1 MNKFWKWR
9 NAAVVDEAPQ
19 LRELI
24 LDGEIASET
33 WWGDEVTPQIFRDE
47 LNAGSGDITVWINSP
62 GGDCVAASQIYTM
75 LVNYPGK
82 VTVKIDGLAASAAS
96 VVAMAGDEVLMAP
109 TALMMIHNPATLAWG
124 DAAEMEK
131 VIDML
136 GEVKESIINAY
147 EMKTGRQR
155 GMLARMMDEETW
167 MNSTK
172 AIEYGFAD
180 GLIER
185 ADDRVVEPFEFGA
198 RTQNRDLLR
207 AVAKAVSTPPAKA
220 DEEKTEPE
228 GKTADELARRL
239 NLIKLKF

>member
-1 MNKFWKWR
+1 MTKFWKWR
-9 NAAVVDEAPQ
+9 DMAPVTDEAPQ

-33 WWGDEVTPQIFRDE
+33 WWGDEVTPQVFREE
-47 LNAGSGDITVWINSP
+47 LNAGSGDVTVWINSP
-62 GGDCVAASQIYTM
+62 GGDCVAASQIYAM
-75 LVNYPGK
+75 LVNYPGRI
-82 VTVKIDGLAASAAS
+82 TVKIDGLAASAAS
-96 VVAMAGDEVLMAP
+96 VIAMAGDEVLMAP

-131 VIDML
+131 VIEML
-136 GEVKESIINAY
+136 DEVKESIINAY

-180 GLIER
+180 GLIEK
-185 ADDRVVEPFEFGA
+185 ADGRVVEPYAFST
-198 RTQNRDLLR
+198 RTQNRDLLK
-207 AVAKAVSTPPAKA
+207 AVAKAVSIPENSG
-220 DEEKTEPE
+220 DKTEPE

-239 NLIKLKF
+239 NLIKLNF